1 MGVGSGRQ
9 LGCRRGQAYVDL
21 AGTCLIGGPGLI
33 EQITVPAAVA
43 ESDRVFFL
51 KITAKP
57 GDVIRRPPD
66 GNNIL
71 GFLCTSGAT
80 FDEAI
85 RTAYEFAGQIEVR
98 LAEPASRLT
107 A

>member
-1 MGVGSGRQ
+1 
-9 LGCRRGQAYVDL
+9 
-21 AGTCLIGGPGLI
+21 
-33 EQITVPAAVA
+33 VA

-57 GDVIRRPPD
+57 GDLVRRPPD

-85 RTAYEFAGQIEVR
+85 ATAYEFAAQIDVR
-98 LAEPASRLT
+98 LALPAT

>member
-1 MGVGSGRQ
+1 M
-9 LGCRRGQAYVDL
+9 
-21 AGTCLIGGPGLI
+21 P
-33 EQITVPAAVA
+33 PAVA
-43 ESDRVFFL
+43 ESDQVFFL

-57 GDVIRRPPD
+57 GDVVRRPPD

-71 GFLCTSGAT
+71 GFLCTSGST

-85 RTAYEFAGQIEVR
+85 RTAYEFAGQIDVR
-98 LAEPASRLT
+98 LAEPAT